1 MTWEEKLL
9 PPRMP
14 LQSLLLTKLL
24 ASWDRKKKKE
34 EEKVFKRSSTI
45 FTEPSDRVN
54 LELKAASEEGMVG
67 GGGVWGVWAC
77 VYECV

>member
-14 LQSLLLTKLL
+14 LQSLLLTKRL
-24 ASWDRKKKKE
+24 ASWDRKKKE

-54 LELKAASEEGMVG
+54 LELKGNKSITGTIL
-67 GGGVWGVWAC
+67 
-77 VYECV
+77 